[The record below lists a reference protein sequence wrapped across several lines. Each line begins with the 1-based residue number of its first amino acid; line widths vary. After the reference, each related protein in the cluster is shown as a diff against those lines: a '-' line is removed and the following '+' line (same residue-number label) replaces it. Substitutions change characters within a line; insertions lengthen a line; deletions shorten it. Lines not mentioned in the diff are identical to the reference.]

1 MNGKGR
7 GPEKGRCLERFRD
20 NYDRITWRRPSAP
33 PTIQHPDKKKQAAR
47 EACRQKDSNEF
58 ST

>member
-20 NYDRITWRRPSAP
+20 NYDRISWRRPVAP
-33 PTIQHPDKKKQAAR
+33 PTHQHPDKKKSASR
-47 EACRQKDSNEF
+47 EACRQKASHEN
-58 ST
+58 